1 MVNSNEE
8 DQPYHVNSMKQKRNR
23 YVRVQK
29 PVLGDAQISIIFLPN
44 QNFLSSALTT
54 LYKKRT
60 FFFTQEHFGPWESK
74 HSEHILF

>member
-8 DQPYHVNSMKQKRNR
+8 DQPYHVNSMKQKRNC

-54 LYKKRT
+54 LYKNRT
-60 FFFTQEHFGPWESK
+60 FFFTQRTFWSMG
-74 HSEHILF
+74 I

>member
-8 DQPYHVNSMKQKRNR
+8 DQPYVNSMKQKMNC

-54 LYKKRT
+54 RT
-60 FFFTQEHFGPWESK
+60 FFFTQRTFWESK
-74 HSEHILF
+74 QSEHILF

>member
-8 DQPYHVNSMKQKRNR
+8 DQPYVNSMKQKMNC

-29 PVLGDAQISIIFLPN
+29 PVLGDAQIAIIFLPN

-54 LYKKRT
+54 LYKNRT
-60 FFFTQEHFGPWESK
+60 FFFTQRTFWSMG
-74 HSEHILF
+74 I